1 MIKRIEVIITVGI
14 IALLLMICFI
24 AVAMSDKEGPVITID
39 DKVSVTYM
47 EGQDEST
54 LLQGVKAH
62 DKRDGDVT
70 SSLVVES
77 TIIKDNVIKVRYAA
91 KDKSNNVTVAKEYR
105 EIPYTP
111 ATGSIV
117 AEQQA
122 AQDTAQAGQDVQ
134 NPEQTQGQEILQADA
149 QISDDVNKEETTMAE
164 ETQASVIDRAASD
177 ATGIPAIR
185 LAQSEVTI
193 DAGEAFE
200 PLSMVTETYDA
211 SGDVSRRIQ
220 VYGEYNRKK
229 AGDYQLTYYVTNPM
243 GVQSQPAILTLH
255 VR

>member
-122 AQDTAQAGQDVQ
+122 GQNVQ

-200 PLSMVTETYDA
+200 PLSMVAETYDA